1 MPRPSKEGSIEFSNA
16 SRIRGMDRIVKKGKL
31 YMCTVC
37 HGRDGNTL
45 APMAHSQMAAHAT
58 TVSHQARVK
67 NMGIRQPDKR
77 HEDKKSKAEIGGL
90 GSNNPFQFSG
100 LCSQVP
106 HPRIPTTEVTTTDDP
121 TPPSLLLSGE
131 QAVAPDVPAY
141 DFFEDGTYASVR
153 DSISDGVVDSSG
165 RWLPCGPFS
174 SAARFFNLR
183 PTNTP
188 EHNVTRPNPYDDTS
202 YSPYDD
208 RAAISQLCLT
218 HMLFHSPEISLS
230 EAQQLAVLD
239 WAKELGA
246 ENVPSMYALQK
257 CDQKLANLMG
267 DMTQRFTT
275 QKGDIY
281 YVNDIGTMLKQDFS
295 NMNLRKNMEFY
306 PRELDGSVSE
316 IWHGEKMLKGDNQ
329 EQLTP
334 MMSYSGQSYFV
345 NEISCLAD
353 GSYFIA
359 DMFIKLRGELSARGY
374 RISPHPERGA
384 TDWLQSHPLREL
396 AAGREVYSIPFILFV
411 DDVSGNTSKQWNKH
425 WCCYASNA
433 ALPRKELNQRSN
445 IRFVSTSQH
454 IDPLE
459 MLNGVCKM
467 FEQAFDKPV
476 VAWDAALGCEVLLRP
491 YIHVISG
498 DNPMQAIECS
508 TCGLLSNFCCRT
520 CLAGGQQK
528 YKRSDEGFA
537 TLMRVGT
544 LRTPNNT
551 IESIDDQYKI
561 AFTSNPTNRLALA
574 QRKSGVKDTIA
585 QSVFKQISDRRQ
597 ELEEDTT
604 LSEQEITLQLQREF
618 KSKSEGPGRMNP
630 LLSLKGFNVHLD
642 TPTETL
648 HTILLGVVKYL
659 WTETTQNLDKS
670 GAFSLFSTRFQAVSV
685 SGLNCGPV
693 PAYIT
698 NNRGSLNG
706 KHFKLLV
713 QTASFCLHDL
723 VPIELIHTWSVL
735 GRLAVLAWYPSI
747 GNLDSYEQELQQA
760 INDFLH
766 MIART
771 VPALI
776 IQKAKPHLLVH
787 MPLFARRFGPLLG
800 PSSERYES
808 FNSTFRA
815 ASVHSNRQAP
825 SRDIARTFALFDV
838 VKHVMSGGTWYDS
851 KKGGYIH
858 AGSSI
863 FQLRESSPL
872 TNRLLGVKKQA
883 KPFGTANVLSSS
895 VSLSREQLIAQGLEV
910 QGLLTTSTIYPAM
923 SFAAQNGDKITSGSN
938 IIFTKENTTC
948 PVLGKVRELFA
959 DGKHNGTALM
969 VTVQIYDWVELD
981 CTVRMPAV
989 CLTNKVQAISGLAVI
1004 CEANLQH
1011 RCAYVGCMDTGSAP
1025 ILQERQQTGMMQAT
1039 LKHNDK
1045 INFIVN
1051 ILSFHNCI
1059 ALRKLCEGQFGCY
1072 DPLIA
1077 LSEYSKIQQDG
1088 AAAVRNSKK
1097 PQDAKLDDQESNIG
1111 NSKQTLGLSSVYTEH
1126 VQTHTHYSP
1135 STSKPKVS
1143 GRLGAQKRKRG
1154 KNTDDANGHVL
1165 RAPSFPQEEPLAPY
1179 VPPTLFS

>member
-1 MPRPSKEGSIEFSNA
+1 
-16 SRIRGMDRIVKKGKL
+16 
-31 YMCTVC
+31 
-37 HGRDGNTL
+37 
-45 APMAHSQMAAHAT
+45 MAHSQMAAHAT

-77 HEDKKSKAEIGGL
+77 HEDKVTDACHECYICVL
-90 GSNNPFQFSG
+90 GFKQPVPVFRPLFSG
-100 LCSQVP
+100 P
-106 HPRIPTTEVTTTDDP
+106 AHPNPTTEVTTTDDP

-131 QAVAPDVPAY
+131 QAVAPDSIVVV
-141 DFFEDGTYASVR
+141 DGFLADPSHQR
-153 DSISDGVVDSSG
+153 PGSSISVPPILLNTMSHVQTHTMTL
-165 RWLPCGPFS
+165 RILHMTTERT
-174 SAARFFNLR
+174 AASR
-183 PTNTP
+183 P
-188 EHNVTRPNPYDDTS
+188 R
-202 YSPYDD
+202 
-208 RAAISQLCLT
+208 L
-218 HMLFHSPEISLS
+218 
-230 EAQQLAVLD
+230 
-239 WAKELGA
+239 AKELGA

-334 MMSYSGQSYFV
+334 MTSYSGQSYV
-345 NEISCLAD
+345 YQVA
-353 GSYFIA
+353 
-359 DMFIKLRGELSARGY
+359 RELSARGY
-374 RISPHPERGA
+374 RISPHPELGQDHFVYSSQSPLSLFQAFRKTCVQLRSSHPNGVTIVGDPIFVSITEQRGA